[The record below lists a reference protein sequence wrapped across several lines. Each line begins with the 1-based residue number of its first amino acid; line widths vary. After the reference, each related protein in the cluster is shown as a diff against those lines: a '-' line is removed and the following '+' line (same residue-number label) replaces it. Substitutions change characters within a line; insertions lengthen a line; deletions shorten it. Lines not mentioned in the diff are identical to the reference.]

1 MVQQLF
7 GSKDTPFQIA
17 ASEDI
22 DEYWSNWKDLFLSA
36 VKDHVPTKTV
46 RDTNSPPWIDGEVR
60 HLIRKTY
67 AAFRKYRQ
75 HKTEERKQKLRALSQ
90 NLKYVIRCKH
100 HQYLAKIEM
109 SFKDNPKI
117 FWSYHK
123 AFLGGR
129 SVANSV
135 ISYNGVAAEKP
146 EQKAELLNN
155 YFCSVFLPATPD
167 VNITPSHNS
176 LTDME
181 ISHIEVPVNEVREC
195 LSNLDTSKVCGP
207 DGIPARLLKECSEQ
221 IAPSLCPLFN
231 FSLSRGKLATL

>member
-1 MVQQLF
+1 MFTLEDVCTLLRLY
-7 GSKDTPFQIA
+7 TP
-17 ASEDI
+17 
-22 DEYWSNWKDLFLSA
+22 N
-36 VKDHVPTKTV
+36 
-46 RDTNSPPWIDGEVR
+46 
-60 HLIRKTY
+60 
-67 AAFRKYRQ
+67 
-75 HKTEERKQKLRALSQ
+75 
-90 NLKYVIRCKH
+90 IRCKH

-129 SVANSV
+129 SGANSL
-135 ISYNGVAAEKP
+135 ISYNSVAAEKP

-155 YFCSVFLPATPD
+155 YFCSVFLPATLD

-195 LSNLDTSKVCGP
+195 LSNLD
-207 DGIPARLLKECSEQ
+207 I
-221 IAPSLCPLFN
+221 SLV
-231 FSLSRGKLATL
+231 RT